1 MAVRVVDL
9 RSNPAA
15 SSLEVSV
22 QASAAAE
29 LLRLIGVVVA
39 TDGPS
44 DYDVGRDRIESL
56 RTRVP
61 DDLLEDIAQ
70 LDRSSGGTAFLVLSL
85 LAADLPGPGGVPEL
99 LEALGTD
106 PARSWRLL
114 LSHEAQEL
122 VAGDDDLPARVLV
135 GDPDA
140 MRFMRE
146 CADDTGCPDSIARLM
161 AADPVPYG
169 QRIAGVVERFDA
181 AIWQDLD
188 RESMEPIHRDVAYHR
203 DRLAAGVDPT
213 EVILDATN
221 GYELSDDAKVRR
233 VVLLPSYWMRPWLVV
248 GRLGQ
253 DTEVISTVVADEFLA
268 LPPEAPPPA
277 LIKLFKA
284 LSDESRLKLL
294 RRMSSGPISLTE
306 ATDALDVA
314 KATAHHHLSILRQSG
329 MVAMRGSGRST
340 RYALREDP
348 ATTARD
354 ALATYVPSRL

>member
-1 MAVRVVDL
+1 MRVVDL
-9 RSNPAA
+9 RSSPTTSA
-15 SSLEVSV
+15 LEVSV
-22 QASAAAE
+22 QASSAAE
-29 LLRLIGVVVA
+29 LLRLMGVIA
-39 TDGPS
+39 GKDGS
-44 DYDVGRDRIESL
+44 TDYDVGRDRIDAL
-56 RTRVP
+56 HARVP
-61 DDLLEDIAQ
+61 ADLQDDITD
-70 LDRSSGGTAFLVLSL
+70 LDRATGGTAFLVLSL
-85 LAADLPGPGGVPEL
+85 LAADLPEPGGVSEL
-99 LEALGTD
+99 LEALGAD
-106 PARSWRLL
+106 PAKGWRLL

-122 VAGDDDLPARVLV
+122 VAGDDDLPMRVLA
-135 GDPDA
+135 GEPDA
-140 MRFMRE
+140 MRFLRG
-146 CADDTGCPDSIARLM
+146 CAAETICPDSITRLM
-161 AADPVPYG
+161 AADPVAYG

-203 DRLAAGVDPT
+203 DRLAAGVDPS

-221 GYELSDDAKVRR
+221 GYELSDDARVRR

-348 ATTARD
+348 ATAARD
-354 ALATYVPSRL
+354 ALATYVPPRL

>member
-1 MAVRVVDL
+1 MRVVDL
-9 RSNPAA
+9 RSNPTA
-15 SSLEVSV
+15 SALEVSV
-22 QASAAAE
+22 QASGAAE
-29 LLRLIGVVVA
+29 LLRLIGVIA
-39 TDGPS
+39 AGEDGGG
-44 DYDVGRDRIESL
+44 DYDVGRDRIDAL
-56 RTRVP
+56 RARVP
-61 DDLLEDIAQ
+61 GDLLDDIAD
-70 LDRSSGGTAFLVLSL
+70 LDRASDGTAFLVLSL
-85 LAADLPGPGGVPEL
+85 LAADLPPPGGTAEFL
-99 LEALGTD
+99 ASLEED
-106 PARSWRLL
+106 PAKGWRLL

-135 GDPDA
+135 GEAEA
-140 MRFMRE
+140 MRFMQE

-161 AADPVPYG
+161 AADPVTYG
-169 QRIAGVVERFDA
+169 QRIAGVVERFDT

-188 RESMEPIHRDVAYHR
+188 RESMEPIHRDAAYHR
-203 DRLAAGVDPT
+203 DRLAAGVDPI

-221 GYELSDDAKVRR
+221 GYELSDDARLRR

-248 GRLGQ
+248 GRPGQ

-348 ATTARD
+348 ATAARE

>member
-1 MAVRVVDL
+1 MRLVDL
-9 RSNPAA
+9 RSSSTA
-15 SSLEVSV
+15 SALEVSV
-22 QASAAAE
+22 QASGAAE
-29 LLRLIGVVVA
+29 LLRLMGVIGVKG
-39 TDGPS
+39 GPT
-44 DYDVGRDRIESL
+44 DYDVGRERIEAL
-56 RTRVP
+56 RARVP
-61 DDLLEDIAQ
+61 DDLLDDIAE
-70 LDRSSGGTAFLVLSL
+70 LDRASGGTAFLVLSL
-85 LAADLPGPGGVPEL
+85 LAADLPEPGGVPEL
-99 LEALGTD
+99 IDVLKED
-106 PARSWRLL
+106 PAKGWRLL

-122 VAGDDDLPARVLV
+122 VAGDDDLPTRVLA
-135 GDPDA
+135 GEADA
-140 MRFMRE
+140 MTFLRD
-146 CADDTGCPDSIARLM
+146 CAADTGCPDSIAQLM
-161 AADPVPYG
+161 AADPVAYG
-169 QRIAGVVERFDA
+169 QRITGVVERFDA
-181 AIWQDLD
+181 AIWQDLR
-188 RESMEPIHRDVAYHR
+188 RESLEPIHRDVSYHR
-203 DRLAAGVDPT
+203 DRLVAGVDPT

-221 GYELSDDAKVRR
+221 GYDLSDDAKVKR

-248 GRLGQ
+248 GRLRQ

-268 LPPEAPPPA
+268 LPPEVPPPA

-348 ATTARD
+348 ATAARD